1 MSITSFELLE
11 RTRADLAPT
20 DEPNRFVE
28 LIRQGRLP
36 VERVRALVCEEM
48 RINVADRRSFAL
60 LASRFPL
67 SPSAD
72 FFLYL
77 AASETPG
84 RDGLL
89 KLGAELGL
97 TEEAIAAYEP
107 KPGCQTYPA
116 YLSLLA
122 LGGSQSDV
130 ALALVANMAAF
141 GAACGS
147 TARALVEHYGISTEA
162 VQFFAIFGEPN
173 PEFEALA
180 LSVVEEGLVS
190 GTPAASSRTAAR
202 LIQTYELQ
210 FWNTLA
216 EGLD

>member
-1 MSITSFELLE
+1 MTTDSLELLQ
-11 RTRADLAPT
+11 RTRAELAPT
-20 DEPNRFVE
+20 EEPNRFVE
-28 LIRQGRLP
+28 LITQGRLP
-36 VERVRALVCEEM
+36 VARVRDLVCEEL
-48 RINVADRRSFAL
+48 RINIADRRSFAL

-77 AASETPG
+77 AGSETPG
-84 RDGLL
+84 REGLL
-89 KLGAELGL
+89 RLGGELGL
-97 TEEAIAAYEP
+97 TDDDVAAYEP

-116 YLSLLA
+116 YLSQLA
-122 LGGSQSDV
+122 LGGSQADV

-141 GAACGS
+141 GEACLA
-147 TARALVEHYGISTEA
+147 TATALVEHYGISKEA

-180 LSVVEEGLVS
+180 LSVVEDGLV
-190 GTPAASSRTAAR
+190 GGKPATSARTAAR
-202 LIQTYELQ
+202 LIQVYELQ

-216 EGLD
+216 EGID